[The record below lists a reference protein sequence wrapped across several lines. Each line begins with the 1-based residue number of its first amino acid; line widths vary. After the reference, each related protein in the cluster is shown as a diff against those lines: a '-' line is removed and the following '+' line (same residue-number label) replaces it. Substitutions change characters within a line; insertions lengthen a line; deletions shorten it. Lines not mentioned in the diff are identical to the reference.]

1 MQRENVLKN
10 ENHLTLEGWMINEL
24 KLSGNELIVYG
35 IIFGQSQYGVKN
47 GFFSS
52 NEILKEWTGINE
64 EEINQILKK
73 LSEKR
78 LIKKNV
84 VITNKQKK
92 YFYTAETKINKTSND
107 TVKDTIKI
115 KKNSNNLENAILVKI
130 KEEMGCE
137 ADPFDVT
144 IAQNIIRACIQYS
157 LSESE
162 IMEYIEWSVQYCKKK
177 PKEDIYNYYYKFA
190 EKHYNVAKFI
200 NFKIESRQKKE
211 EEDTKKTYFVKCP
224 VCHIKHDQTHDC
236 PNCGLPEG
244 SSTADIENYMIRYAL
259 PKAIRNKLDFEV
271 LEHQKKRPD
280 VMNFDIAKY
289 NTWKEEEK
297 EIYAKYKREENI
309 YCDGNICDI
318 FPVDD
323 KDFKEYFTE

>member
-10 ENHLTLEGWMINEL
+10 ENHLILEGWMVNEL
-24 KLSGNELIVYG
+24 ELSGNELIVYG

-52 NEILKEWTGINE
+52 NEIIKEWTGIKE
-64 EEINQILKK
+64 EEINQIIKN

-92 YFYTAETKINKTSND
+92 YFYTAETKSCKILNDTVND
-107 TVKDTIKI
+107 TVKDTVNI
-115 KKNSNNLENAILVKI
+115 KKNSSNLENAILVKI
-130 KEEMGCE
+130 KEEMGCV

-144 IAQNIIRACIQYS
+144 IAQKIIQVCKQYS
-157 LSESE
+157 LSDSE

-200 NFKIESRQKKE
+200 NFKIENRQKKE
-211 EEDTKKTYFVKCP
+211 EEDTKKTYLVKCP

-244 SSTADIENYMIRYAL
+244 SSTADIENYKIRYAL
-259 PKAIRNKLDFEV
+259 PKVMRNKLDFEI

-280 VMNFDIAKY
+280 VMNFDIAAY
-289 NTWKEEEK
+289 NVWKEEEK

-309 YCDGNICDI
+309 Q
-318 FPVDD
+318 
-323 KDFKEYFTE
+323 